1 MMSESEPDYQASD
14 FLLRIHSFLS
24 IVRKEYSTDF
34 ADLFKDETASESY
47 RDGLVY
53 LSCLLGCII
62 FVWTVVLITLKC
74 KGHAVGCAS
83 GAFGPKY
90 EMKKEDLPV
99 GNTDS
104 HNSNTSFDH
113 DSIYEIA
120 FRRSHIPSGAAD
132 TTCDRNTE
140 ESVGKGSLDTSIL
153 LQPSRRERRTQVV
166 FLIFALLTILC
177 VPLAHVFFFL
187 PLKQSS
193 SETTVYVVEA
203 REIVAEVQQSIN
215 AISTGMVNSLGMLE
229 DLPRSE
235 NDICPAND
243 PAAIEQLLGFNLAVM
258 IDVYEDGSLY
268 LGVKEKIGNT
278 TKDVGTFVEYMHDA
292 LILTETTAHTL
303 DVYLWLI
310 PGALLSTIG
319 ATVAVTIGAVF
330 SWRRKSSQRMQN
342 FLSYLVLPCLLIASL
357 VCWSIAIASAMGSAV
372 AADACTAGDWNGS
385 PAATIQDI
393 LSAEGVDTSSFLS
406 QLVRTYTMSC
416 TGSDPTDI
424 LATHG
429 MNTTALTEEIWQ
441 YLVAVDSIG
450 RDELNAMCGGG
461 NSFTTFLQTFQD
473 LVQQLENV
481 SRSLE
486 SASLSLSCPRI
497 NAIYEEA
504 VNQTL
509 CMQSADSLAYGF
521 ILFLT
526 LGVTTMVLISLRAS
540 WGQVILEDKI
550 YEEHEVAENMIVD
563 EHEEYLLYI
572 SRYKHEWETYDQANW
587 RPQLPISPSVTSSA
601 TQSAS
606 DPSADNEQNV
616 VGQKSKCVLSPISG
630 FNPYEMDQCSVS
642 SLGSGKISFL
652 SLQESPTQENHLS
665 SRESRNPDNDRHYDD
680 GRGDEERIINSTGE
694 SMELRLPSARYL
706 FRPRPRPEPDYYIES
721 TPGVVK
727 FVLEVEDTS
736 LVHERVDQLS
746 RSHHNRPL
754 TPTRSRDQKVKE
766 LAMLYESPANGDFNE
781 C

>member
-1 MMSESEPDYQASD
+1 
-14 FLLRIHSFLS
+14 
-24 IVRKEYSTDF
+24 
-34 ADLFKDETASESY
+34 
-47 RDGLVY
+47 
-53 LSCLLGCII
+53 
-62 FVWTVVLITLKC
+62 
-74 KGHAVGCAS
+74 
-83 GAFGPKY
+83 
-90 EMKKEDLPV
+90 MKKEDLPV
-99 GNTDS
+99 GNTES
-104 HNSNTSFDH
+104 HNSDTSFDH
-113 DSIYEIA
+113 DLVFEIA
-120 FRRSHIPSGAAD
+120 FRRSQLPSGAAD
-132 TTCDRNTE
+132 TTYDRNAE
-140 ESVGKGSLDTSIL
+140 ESVGRGSLDTSIL
-153 LQPSRRERRTQVV
+153 IQPSKRERRTQVV

-193 SETTVYVVEA
+193 SDTTVYVVEA
-203 REIVAEVQQSIN
+203 RDIVAEVQLSIN
-215 AISTGMVNSLGMLE
+215 AISTSLANSLKKL
-229 DLPRSE
+229 DYLPRSE
-235 NDICPAND
+235 KDICPARD

-258 IDVYEDGSLY
+258 IDVYDDGSLY
-268 LGVKEKIGNT
+268 LGVEEEIANT
-278 TKDVGTFVEYMHDA
+278 TKDVGTFLEYIDNA
-292 LILTETTAHTL
+292 LIVTETTTDTAE
-303 DVYLWLI
+303 VYLWLV
-310 PGALLSTIG
+310 PGVLLITIC
-319 ATVAVTIGAVF
+319 ATVAISIGTVY

-342 FLSYLVLPCLLIASL
+342 FLSYLVLPCLLIVSL
-357 VCWSIAIASAMGSAV
+357 ACWSIAIASAIGSAV
-372 AADACTAGDWNGS
+372 AADACTAGYVNGS
-385 PAATIQDI
+385 PATTIQNI
-393 LSAEGVDTSSFLS
+393 LLVEGVDTTSFLS
-406 QLVRTYTMSC
+406 QMIRTYTMSC

-424 LATHG
+424 LSSYG

-441 YLVAVDSIG
+441 YLIAVDSTG
-450 RDELNAMCGGG
+450 RDELSAMCGGD
-461 NSFTTFLQTFQD
+461 NNITTFLHTFQD
-473 LVQQLENV
+473 LAQQLENV

-497 NAIYEEA
+497 NAIYDEA

-526 LGVTTMVLISLRAS
+526 MGVTTMVLISLRAS
-540 WGQVILEDKI
+540 WGQVIAEDKI
-550 YEEHEVAENMIVD
+550 YEEHEVAENMIVS

-572 SRYKHEWETYDQANW
+572 SRYKHEWEAYDQANW
-587 RPQLPISPSVTSSA
+587 RPQYPISPRVGSTESASVTSS
-601 TQSAS
+601 TTESES
-606 DPSADNEQNV
+606 DPNSDNEQNV
-616 VGQKSKCVLSPISG
+616 ANHKSRFVLSPVSG

-652 SLQESPTQENHLS
+652 SLQESPTQEKTNQLS
-665 SRESRNPDNDRHYDD
+665 PRESRNPDDDRDYDD
-680 GRGDEERIINSTGE
+680 ERGDEERFINSTGE

-766 LAMLYESPANGDFNE
+766 LAMLFESPANGDFYE